1 MSSPAPLKSGIHLNE
16 VLEFATQRAILLVLL
31 LGIIVTAILQP
42 TFLGIDNL
50 TNILMIA
57 SVYVIIS
64 LGEGPILLTKGVDL
78 SAGRTVGLTACIA
91 ASMLQRADYASRIFP
106 DFPFMPI
113 AVPIILAVLAGVVVG
128 VINGTIVAYL
138 KVPPFITTLGTM
150 VIVYGATSLYVDRPP
165 HGASPIGGL
174 RDDFTFIANGRFLNI
189 DSIGFP
195 GIPIIIAI
203 AAVVIFLMWVLL
215 NHTRLGKNVY
225 AMGANPDAAV
235 VSGVNTNRTLIYVYI
250 IAGSLYGLAGALQS
264 ARQGSATNNLG
275 FTWELDAIAACVIG
289 GVSTNGGVGTVGGII
304 TGVLIMQVMNNA
316 LVVLGVSVYWQQIIK
331 GLIIVA
337 AVAIDIRKY
346 LRKR

>member
-1 MSSPAPLKSGIHLNE
+1 MSSPAPLQSGTRLKTI
-16 VLEFATQRAILLVLL
+16 LEFATQKAIVLVLL
-31 LGIIVTAILQP
+31 LGVVVTAILQP
-42 TFLGIDNL
+42 TFLNL
-50 TNILMIA
+50 NNLINILMIA

-91 ASMLQRADYASRIFP
+91 ASMLQRADYASKIFP
-106 DFPFMPI
+106 DFPFMPLI
-113 AVPIILAVLAGVVVG
+113 VPIILAVLAGIVVG
-128 VINGTIVAYL
+128 LVNGTIVAYL

-174 RDDFTFIANGRFLNI
+174 RDDFTAISNGAIVFSGDIRLPYI
-189 DSIGFP
+189 L
-195 GIPIIIAI
+195 IIAG
-203 AAVVIFLMWVLL
+203 AAIFLMWLL
-215 NHTRLGKNVY
+215 FNHTRLGKNIY

-250 IAGSLYGLAGALQS
+250 IAGALYGLAGALQA

-289 GVSTNGGVGTVGGII
+289 GVSTNGGVGTVGGIV

-316 LVVLGVSVYWQQIIK
+316 LVVLGVSVYWQQIVK
-331 GLIIVA
+331 GIIIVV
-337 AVAIDIRKY
+337 AVGIDIRKY

>member
-1 MSSPAPLKSGIHLNE
+1 MSSPAPLKSGIRLKPI
-16 VLEFATQRAILLVLL
+16 LEFATQKAIVLVLL
-31 LGIIVTAILQP
+31 LGIIVTTILQP
-42 TFLGIDNL
+42 TFLNL
-50 TNILMIA
+50 NNLINILMIA

-91 ASMLQRADYASRIFP
+91 ASMLQRADYASKIFP
-106 DFPFMPI
+106 DFPFMPLI
-113 AVPIILAVLAGVVVG
+113 VPIILAVLAGVVVG
-128 VINGTIVAYL
+128 IVNGTIVAYL

-174 RDDFTFIANGRFLNI
+174 RNDFTDISNGAIVFSGDFRLPYI
-189 DSIGFP
+189 
-195 GIPIIIAI
+195 IIIAG
-203 AAVVIFLMWVLL
+203 AAIFLMWLLL
-215 NHTRLGKNVY
+215 NKTRLGKNIY

-250 IAGSLYGLAGALQS
+250 IAGALYGLAGALQA

-316 LVVLGVSVYWQQIIK
+316 LVVLGVSVYWQQIVK

>member
-1 MSSPAPLKSGIHLNE
+1 MSSEAPLKSGISLAQIRD
-16 VLEFATQRAILLVLL
+16 FATQRAIVLVLL
-31 LGIIVTAILQP
+31 LGVIVTAILQP
-42 TFLGIDNL
+42 NFLVLSNL
-50 TNILMIA
+50 INILMIS

-78 SAGRTVGLTACIA
+78 SAGRSVGLTACIA
-91 ASMLQRADYASRIFP
+91 ASMLQRPDYASKMFP
-106 DFPFMPI
+106 DIPLMPLFL
-113 AVPIILAVLAGVVVG
+113 PIVLAVVAGVIVG
-128 VINGTIVAYL
+128 LLNGTIVARL
-138 KVPPFITTLGTM
+138 KVPPFITTLGSM

-165 HGASPIGGL
+165 QGAVPIGGL
-174 RDDFTFIANGRFLNI
+174 RDDFTSISNGAIVFSGDFRLPYI
-189 DSIGFP
+189 VI
-195 GIPIIIAI
+195 I

-215 NHTRLGKNVY
+215 NHTRLGKNIY
-225 AMGANPDAAV
+225 AMGANPEAAV
-235 VSGVNTNRTLIYVYI
+235 VSGVNTNRTLIWVYV
-250 IAGSLYGLAGALQS
+250 IAGSLYGLAGALQA